1 MKITVLVEN
10 ATSSDR
16 FIAKHGL
23 SLFLEVQTAKNRD
36 DSQQTTR
43 ILFDVGPDKSFL
55 LNASKLGVDM
65 AINPIDIVTSNLAK
79 MIQGK
84 RKIVSNQLIQ
94 GQAEITEIIASHN
107 MKIANKPIRE
117 LDLPDGVIIG
127 AIHRGT
133 DVMIP
138 DGSTVIK
145 EGDRVLIFSLLSALP
160 EMAAYTR
167 N

>member
-1 MKITVLVEN
+1 
-10 ATSSDR
+10 
-16 FIAKHGL
+16 
-23 SLFLEVQTAKNRD
+23 
-36 DSQQTTR
+36 
-43 ILFDVGPDKSFL
+43 
-55 LNASKLGVDM
+55 
-65 AINPIDIVTSNLAK
+65 

-160 EMAAYTR
+160 EMAAYTG